1 MQGISLHINE
11 TFYSGRTS
19 FIIEMEINMK
29 KIITLLLVLSVTLT
43 ACAPNADEPA
53 SLDPSYPN
61 ASYPNPSYPNSLI
74 QNDYAPQPSD
84 TSMIHGTVF
93 LDSTEL
99 LTLESSPLQFTLHL
113 TGNLPTPC
121 DQLRVA
127 VNPPDTDN
135 KIVVDVYSVSAP
147 DKVCAQVLAP
157 FDTNISLGSFPTG
170 TYTLWINGEMVAEF
184 QS

>member
-1 MQGISLHINE
+1 
-11 TFYSGRTS
+11 
-19 FIIEMEINMK
+19 MK
-29 KIITLLLVLSVTLT
+29 KIITLLLFEHTLT

-99 LTLESSPLQFTLHL
+99 LTLESFRCNLCCISQAACPPLQ
-113 TGNLPTPC
+113 PTTRGC
-121 DQLRVA
+121 Q
-127 VNPPDTDN
+127 
-135 KIVVDVYSVSAP
+135 
-147 DKVCAQVLAP
+147 
-157 FDTNISLGSFPTG
+157 PT
-170 TYTLWINGEMVAEF
+170 
-184 QS
+184 